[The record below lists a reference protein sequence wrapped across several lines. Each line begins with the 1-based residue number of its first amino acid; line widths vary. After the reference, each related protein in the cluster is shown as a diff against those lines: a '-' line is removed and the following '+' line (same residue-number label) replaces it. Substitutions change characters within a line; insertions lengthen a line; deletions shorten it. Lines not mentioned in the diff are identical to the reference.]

1 MKTIR
6 KAGFKIKR
14 FVYLINTDRSLKLQ
28 AAFRIEQIKRPVSG
42 KCGENMISQK
52 FQNLLA
58 IALAILS
65 GLFTAYIDSRGGP
78 FHLFITGLLLA
89 FFGAVVSFM
98 QPERVWRW
106 ALIIGGCVYIVFL
119 ARRIFDE
126 VSLNFLKAVPTF
138 IPAFIGVYCGA
149 FLRKLGL
156 MTKANHAKSH

>member
-1 MKTIR
+1 MI
-6 KAGFKIKR
+6 
-14 FVYLINTDRSLKLQ
+14 SPKLQ
-28 AAFRIEQIKRPVSG
+28 NF
-42 KCGENMISQK
+42 
-52 FQNLLA
+52 LA
-58 IALAILS
+58 VALAVML

-78 FHLFITGLLLA
+78 FHLFITGLLLT
-89 FFGAVVSFM
+89 FFGAVVSFV

-149 FLRKLGL
+149 FLRKIGL
-156 MTKANHAKSH
+156 TPKANHAKSN